1 MLERGL
7 GGLQETD
14 FSLVL
19 DLLLHILL
27 ILRDQILNFI
37 LECFRVL
44 NFLFDF
50 VGNLHPRCSVIL
62 ELVNKEDLIDVDEH
76 LRIITV
82 ILLLNLLNQSLELV
96 VVE

>member
-44 NFLFDF
+44 NFLFDL
-50 VGNLHPRCSVIL
+50 VGNLHPGCSVIL